1 MYSFENLSNQ
11 SGGFKYNNRPR
22 KSKCRTKRRS
32 KIGGMPF
39 GSRASYQMNPYTDAQ
54 LQAEREAAKKAAA
67 EARAER
73 AARAEAE
80 REEEEGSSVSSNLSD
95 VDIIY
100 EGQQRGVPESDMMM
114 EVEAEADEQRN
125 QNEWSEVLPMGET
138 VNNIIHDP
146 LKTAKNCIEK
156 FSEIK
161 DKSLLINKIKEFYNQ
176 VSEINTSLYEIPPED
191 MMPHEKLFKDTVSNF
206 INKFPHVTIIE
217 VFCNKINISKVLQD
231 IKINDMSQY
240 EPMNLVRTF
249 LQRFMSATQND
260 YTKKIKKV
268 AQVVT
273 ERALARAAAEAAA
286 LAENER
292 RGGRKSRKSRKSK
305 KSKKGKKSRKSK
317 KSKKGKKSRKHQR
330 GGQLMAL
337 GSSPIN
343 EKQNLNSSVAL
354 NNIPYSQGYSINENS
369 QTDYGALASPIPYKS
384 YSKCGSKINF

>member
-1 MYSFENLSNQ
+1 
-11 SGGFKYNNRPR
+11 
-22 KSKCRTKRRS
+22 
-32 KIGGMPF
+32 
-39 GSRASYQMNPYTDAQ
+39 
-54 LQAEREAAKKAAA
+54 
-67 EARAER
+67 
-73 AARAEAE
+73 
-80 REEEEGSSVSSNLSD
+80 
-95 VDIIY
+95 
-100 EGQQRGVPESDMMM
+100 MMM